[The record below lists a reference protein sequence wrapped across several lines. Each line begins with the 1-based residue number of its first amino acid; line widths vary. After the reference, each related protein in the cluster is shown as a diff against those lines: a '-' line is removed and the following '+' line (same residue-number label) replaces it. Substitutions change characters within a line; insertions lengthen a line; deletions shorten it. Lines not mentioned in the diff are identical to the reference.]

1 MKITKDGKKGKKKKK
16 VKEIIL
22 LEKKHRLKP
31 KTLQC
36 I

>member
-1 MKITKDGKKGKKKKK
+1 MKITKDGKKGKKKK